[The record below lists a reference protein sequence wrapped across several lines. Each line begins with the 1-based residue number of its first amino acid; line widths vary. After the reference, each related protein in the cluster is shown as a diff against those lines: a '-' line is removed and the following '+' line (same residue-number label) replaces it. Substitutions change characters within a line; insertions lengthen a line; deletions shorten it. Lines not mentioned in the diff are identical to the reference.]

1 MGDMMAGWS
10 CWNLGWE
17 VWVQTYLKEWPTRN
31 FSKQYYHISKQRGD
45 KKEKISLLGNS
56 LIKHQT
62 LIAHI
67 LRRSIANS
75 AESLCVDVG
84 SERVDPYTA
93 SLHPGVQICTSWWT
107 VREGWWNASKN
118 SAMNQQA
125 THESI
130 NTSSFF
136 RSAEGMEAV
145 ETGIYFGIFGYELES
160 RNHFLG
166 LVC

>member
-1 MGDMMAGWS
+1 MESGLGGLGS
-10 CWNLGWE
+10 NLTEG
-17 VWVQTYLKEWPTRN
+17 VTKKFLQTVLSHFQAERWRK
-31 FSKQYYHISKQRGD
+31 
-45 KKEKISLLGNS
+45 KISLWGNS

-67 LRRSIANS
+67 LRKSIANS
-75 AESLCVDVG
+75 AESWCVDVG

>member
-1 MGDMMAGWS
+1 MLWETWWQGDHAGIWVGRS
-10 CWNLGWE
+10 GFKLTWRSNQEISPNSIVTFPSRE
-17 VWVQTYLKEWPTRN
+17 VIRRK
-31 FSKQYYHISKQRGD
+31 
-45 KKEKISLLGNS
+45 KISLWGNS

-67 LRRSIANS
+67 LRKSIANS
-75 AESLCVDVG
+75 AESWCVDVG

-93 SLHPGVQICTSWWT
+93 SLHPGVQICTSWRT

-145 ETGIYFGIFGYELES
+145 ETGIYFGNFWLWAWEQKS
-160 RNHFLG
+160 F
-166 LVC
+166 